1 MPTKNVQLKHCA
13 ACNQMTN
20 HIGDKC
26 LKCEIRMEEAIASAE
41 LAGAAKNVQMN
52 SDENKSGGSG
62 KGLIEHEGRITIP
75 HTTDEEILKEFEKQ
89 FIEIVGLE
97 TDPNGCP
104 NMYLIRDQD
113 DVIQHGID
121 FDEEREKLKDWLR
134 SALSQAR
141 KDADEKARK
150 DEREKRD
157 GEWIDIL
164 KKAHSSVLSQLKGEI
179 ALRRKLLSLTGLNEN
194 GTGSSG
200 RYNQNIK
207 GSTGSSGNGTK

>member
-1 MPTKNVQLKHCA
+1 
-13 ACNQMTN
+13 
-20 HIGDKC
+20 
-26 LKCEIRMEEAIASAE
+26 MEEAIASAE

-150 DEREKRD
+150 DEREKCGREIVEAIIEQAEPYD
-157 GEWIDIL
+157 KSKW
-164 KKAHSSVLSQLKGEI
+164 HNHLSINTVNEI
-179 ALRRKLLSLTGLNEN
+179 VSSLTGLNE
-194 GTGSSG
+194 
-200 RYNQNIK
+200 
-207 GSTGSSGNGTK
+207 TK